1 MASLHRMNRRDTRA
15 DPEVQGWRRYLG
27 VFRYTSRAM
36 DLVWQTDRRLLGLLL
51 FLTLLAGLLPAG
63 IAQAGRLIV
72 DGVVHA
78 AETQLPAHRTAALW
92 FIALELGLV
101 AAMAGIQRGLD
112 ASQSLLRVKLGH
124 RVNVMILDK
133 ALQLDLVHFED
144 SELYD
149 KLTRARREASSRPL
163 SLVRRSLGL
172 AQNGLSL
179 ATYGAILVGFS
190 PWAVGV
196 LVLAALPAFVAE
208 TRFAG
213 QAFRLFSWRAPETR
227 EQAYLEV
234 VVAREDYAKEVKL
247 LGLGPRLVQRY
258 RDIFAKLYGEDRS
271 LTLRRAGWG
280 YLLGLVSTIAL
291 YGAYGWIAVTTIEG
305 SISLGEMTMYL
316 LVFKQGQAA
325 FSGSLRSVGGMYED
339 NLYLS
344 NLYEFLQVPVQVA
357 TGGATEGP
365 VPGDGVRFEGVRF
378 TYPGST
384 TPALDGVDLALR
396 PGERLALVGHN
407 GSGKT
412 TLVKLL
418 TGLYTPQEGRILL
431 DGLPLASW
439 DPAALRRR
447 IGVIFQDFVRYQFTV
462 GENIGVG
469 DVRHLDDAARQQR
482 AAEQGMAWPFVKD
495 MPDGLATQLGRWFKK
510 GRELSIG
517 QWQKVALA
525 RAFMRTDASVLVLDE
540 PTAAMDAEAES
551 EVFDRVRQLTDDQM
565 ALLIS
570 HRFSTVR
577 MADRILVLDAGR
589 VVERGTHEEL
599 MAAQGRYARL
609 FELQAEGYR

>member
-234 VVAREDYAKEVKL
+234 VVAREDYPSLLLEDYFSAEINSWDNFFKGMSSNLSFPLQKAFPYWLHDSGSFPVFHWKL
-247 LGLGPRLVQRY
+247 ELGDNIIKNYRL
-258 RDIFAKLYGEDRS
+258 
-271 LTLRRAGWG
+271 T
-280 YLLGLVSTIAL
+280 
-291 YGAYGWIAVTTIEG
+291 AYGGDYTITNLVVEPSENADFPEITGKIVGLTNGQVIEEG
-305 SISLGEMTMYL
+305 ETVEFSLIMNL
-316 LVFKQGQAA
+316 
-325 FSGSLRSVGGMYED
+325 SGNID
-339 NLYLS
+339 NSGNGTDNIVEGLS
-344 NLYEFLQVPVQVA
+344 
-357 TGGATEGP
+357 
-365 VPGDGVRFEGVRF
+365 
-378 TYPGST
+378 
-384 TPALDGVDLALR
+384 
-396 PGERLALVGHN
+396 
-407 GSGKT
+407 
-412 TLVKLL
+412 
-418 TGLYTPQEGRILL
+418 
-431 DGLPLASW
+431 
-439 DPAALRRR
+439 
-447 IGVIFQDFVRYQFTV
+447 YQF
-462 GENIGVG
+462 
-469 DVRHLDDAARQQR
+469 DV
-482 AAEQGMAWPFVKD
+482 AEKPGW
-495 MPDGLATQLGRWFKK
+495 
-510 GRELSIG
+510 S
-517 QWQKVALA
+517 
-525 RAFMRTDASVLVLDE
+525 
-540 PTAAMDAEAES
+540 
-551 EVFDRVRQLTDDQM
+551 
-565 ALLIS
+565 
-570 HRFSTVR
+570 
-577 MADRILVLDAGR
+577 
-589 VVERGTHEEL
+589 
-599 MAAQGRYARL
+599 
-609 FELQAEGYR
+609 FEYRPHVY